1 MNAFEIM
8 EEIMNAIDKRYPKG
22 SERNKELKDSAYKSK
37 VGAEEIAKE
46 HTLGKRPESAQIK
59 GGWDIRTWE
68 IPAETPEEREYSK
81 KETDYDIKQIRK
93 EFTKNKTGEHETK
106 KKQFPKSYKDVG
118 VLGEPDAKE
127 LETERTARKALGK
140 RKAKMNKNEA
150 LEIMEEIKSIVEG
163 RKEGESL
170 EEFKKRLGN
179 EQFDK
184 QYDKYIDATKKVIY
198 SDQHDR
204 KHRPHKGMSQ
214 RTHELEKERDK
225 AFSNK
230 ELASIAA
237 SGAKSWPQHSKS
249 RDQRK
254 DEDYVNLQAEM
265 RAKNKTNE
273 ALELI
278 ESILSYADN
287 LFELDYEEKQNISP
301 NEISRVKK
309 NKKGEK
315 VEVVSVADELFP
327 YEGDAKQQFNQK
339 VLAKINDMIEGTGS
353 LEDLIQFVRAGA
365 KAKAS
370 KAHEALDE
378 DKEPNKECEY
388 RKGEWDK
395 AVQNYYDTKKK
406 HLDWEGEHPETKK
419 AYDEERKAYANL
431 DKARR
436 DSKKINGPFEALEEI
451 KNVAEGLFKK
461 DERGDL
467 LDDIDTALGSPVK
480 KKLADI
486 KAKMTGCKQTKVH
499 EDMMNLI
506 KELLNESNPEAIQKV
521 ANKRA
526 YDAGYHSQKQF
537 NNGEVTLEGK
547 RAQKKFAK
555 IKELIRKREDRT
567 GDWAVKHS
575 ELADN
580 CNKGWEDSKK

>member
-1 MNAFEIM
+1 M
-8 EEIMNAIDKRYPKG
+8 E
-22 SERNKELKDSAYKSK
+22 
-37 VGAEEIAKE
+37 
-46 HTLGKRPESAQIK
+46 QIC
-59 GGWDIRTWE
+59 D
-68 IPAETPEEREYSK
+68 
-81 KETDYDIKQIRK
+81 
-93 EFTKNKTGEHETK
+93 F
-106 KKQFPKSYKDVG
+106 
-118 VLGEPDAKE
+118 
-127 LETERTARKALGK
+127 
-140 RKAKMNKNEA
+140 
-150 LEIMEEIKSIVEG
+150 
-163 RKEGESL
+163 
-170 EEFKKRLGN
+170 
-179 EQFDK
+179 
-184 QYDKYIDATKKVIY
+184 
-198 SDQHDR
+198 
-204 KHRPHKGMSQ
+204 
-214 RTHELEKERDK
+214 
-225 AFSNK
+225 
-230 ELASIAA
+230 
-237 SGAKSWPQHSKS
+237 
-249 RDQRK
+249 
-254 DEDYVNLQAEM
+254 
-265 RAKNKTNE
+265 
-273 ALELI
+273 
-278 ESILSYADN
+278 ADN

-301 NEISRVKK
+301 NKISRTKK
-309 NKKGEK
+309 DKDGEK

-327 YEGDAKQQFNQK
+327 YSGSAKEQFNKK

-353 LEDLIQFVRAGA
+353 LEDLIQFVRAGV
-365 KAKAS
+365 KN
-370 KAHEALDE
+370 KAHESLDE
-378 DKEPNKECEY
+378 GKEPNAECEY

-406 HLDWEGEHPETKK
+406 NMDFEGKHPETKK
-419 AYDEERKAYANL
+419 AYDEERRAYANL

-436 DSKKINGPFEALEEI
+436 DSKKINGPYEALEEI

-486 KAKMTGCKQTKVH
+486 KAKMSGCKETKVH
-499 EDMMNLI
+499 EDLTNLV

-537 NNGEVTLEGK
+537 NDGEVTPEGK